1 MTEISPPA
9 ERAEPTAP
17 ADFVALADIDPT
29 IRQEMRYATAHNFVG
44 TQLDGYDDPCC
55 VLTRPAA
62 GALSRAQQIL
72 LRDGFALKVYDGY
85 RPQAAVDHMV
95 HWSRDPE
102 AQHMKSVFYPY
113 VDKEL
118 LFADGYVAARSGH
131 SRGSTVDVT
140 LTTSDGEVLDMGTE
154 FDFFDPRSHTLHPDT
169 EPVPRENRRMLTEA
183 MASAGFVNL
192 PEEWWHFTLAEE
204 PFPDSYFGFPV
215 RRSALHAPGRPYQL
229 SHPIRRPW

>member
-1 MTEISPPA
+1 MTEISPLA
-9 ERAEPTAP
+9 ERTERTERTQPTAP
-17 ADFVALADIDPT
+17 ADFVALADVDPT
-29 IRQEMRYATAHNFVG
+29 IRQEIRYATAHNFVG
-44 TQLDGYDDPCC
+44 APLDGYDDPCC

-62 GALSRAQQIL
+62 EALSRVQRIL
-72 LRDGFALKVYDGY
+72 LRDGFALRVYDGY

-95 HWSRDPE
+95 RWSRDPE
-102 AQHMKSVFYPY
+102 AQHMKSVFFPY
-113 VDKEL
+113 VDKGR

-140 LTTSDGEVLDMGTE
+140 LTAGDGELLDMGTE

-169 EPVPRENRRMLTEA
+169 APVPRENRRRLTEA

-192 PEEWWHFTLAEE
+192 PEEWWHFTLADE

-215 RRSALHAPGRPYQL
+215 RRSALHVSSARD
-229 SHPIRRPW
+229 